1 MFSGVLT
8 RLGRVRRALLILPL
22 ILCASCGSGGA
33 APSPSSSAQVIARV
47 GPTAITAAAFAVRLQ
62 STLTAVSQAGG
73 PSDNAAMTSQVR
85 ASVLRSLLIDTVIA
99 QEAAA
104 AGVAATDADIETQVN
119 ADIQT
124 AGGEPQLETQ
134 LASIGG
140 SLTQLRDEIRSSLN
154 EQRLEDVFARQRA
167 SEIEQKLSAGTAFA
181 SLAAQYSDDTD
192 TSSKGG
198 ALGAVPRSQVQGDD
212 PTYAAAV
219 LALKP
224 GQHTDPPVHDAQGY
238 DIVELDAATPTALT
252 LRHIIVDAPTPYT
265 VKERPAWFSE
275 AIFESLAQDC
285 AAGQIHIYVG
295 NVGDDPC
302 AAASA
307 SPSPGASSAP
317 APAAT
322 ATP

>member
-1 MFSGVLT
+1 MGVEAVVPQAVLT
-8 RLGRVRRALLILPL
+8 RLVCVRRTIIVAVVL
-22 ILCASCGSGGA
+22 LCAACGSGS
-33 APSPSSSAQVIARV
+33 PTPSSSPPVVARV
-47 GPTAITAAAFAVRLQ
+47 GATAITADAFAVRLQ
-62 STLTAVSQAGG
+62 STLTAVGQAGG
-73 PSDNAAMTSQVR
+73 PSNNAAMTAQVR

-104 AGVAATDADIETQVN
+104 AGVAATDAQVQSQVD
-119 ADIQT
+119 ADAHA
-124 AGGEPQLETQ
+124 AGGQSQLQTQ

-167 SEIEQKLSAGTAFA
+167 TEIEQKLSAGTAFA
-181 SLAAQYSDDTD
+181 ALATQYSDDTS
-192 TSSKGG
+192 TAAKGG
-198 ALGAVPRSQVQGDD
+198 ALGVVSRAQVNGDD

-219 LALKP
+219 LALKQ

-238 DIVELDAATPTALT
+238 DIVALDGATPTALT
-252 LRHIIVDAPTPYT
+252 LRHIIVDAPVPYT
-265 VKERPAWFSE
+265 VKERPGWFSV
-275 AIFESLAQDC
+275 ALFESLAQDC
-285 AAGQIHIYVG
+285 AAGQIHIYVS

-307 SPSPGASSAP
+307 SPSPAV
-317 APAAT
+317 T